1 MRSRLNSF
9 SRSSTVRRWF
19 YVLFLTSR
27 LFIKLAQDDRRLV
40 VRAKK
45 LLRSVLIGVTLS
57 VAATA
62 AALTPGV
69 DDRVIVWDT
78 QTVSLDAATHAID
91 AVPAL
96 RPYRDRVIDR
106 CGRHSVNPLVIALLA
121 ERSPLLMPPADEADA
136 MQDRLD
142 AFIAGVARVFFMGR
156 SAARAAANVQR
167 SSPSMDA
174 FTAAGDAGDALAS
187 GGLRAVAET
196 FMPGDDRAAQFA
208 AAIAARYPASVP
220 SAAQK
225 SGIVTDAAA
234 PANFLRLPWTVGQ
247 TGWSFNGVHTTTGG
261 CGTAPCSAPQS
272 SIDFSLGWPVWG
284 TDTSSARVLAAMD
297 GTVSKFSSCNLR
309 VTNSNGWAVNYY
321 HLDAALVNTGDVVYA
336 GQPIAIYATVKTQAL
351 CDGGSSTGPHVHFTL
366 LQNGL
371 ERALDQTELSGWRVN
386 SALSTADYDSWC
398 SRMNL
403 SRSGITA
410 CAYNG
415 ASPSAWAMHT
425 LPAAMPSNTR
435 CALDVDG
442 NGTPHA
448 ATDGVLLLRYL
459 MGVRGAALIAGAL
472 GNGASRNTAGAV
484 ESFLSGKSYDLDV
497 DGAARGSTDAV
508 MALRVLLGLTGN
520 SVGTGLA
527 TGTGLLT
534 TGTQVAAYVQGCR

>member
-1 MRSRLNSF
+1 M
-9 SRSSTVRRWF
+9 
-19 YVLFLTSR
+19 
-27 LFIKLAQDDRRLV
+27 
-40 VRAKK
+40 
-45 LLRSVLIGVTLS
+45 
-57 VAATA
+57 
-62 AALTPGV
+62 
-69 DDRVIVWDT
+69 
-78 QTVSLDAATHAID
+78 
-91 AVPAL
+91 
-96 RPYRDRVIDR
+96 IDR

-156 SAARAAANVQR
+156 SAARADANVQR
-167 SSPSMDA
+167 SSSMDA

-208 AAIAARYPASVP
+208 AAMAARYPASVP

-234 PANFLRLPWTVGQ
+234 PTNFLRLPWTVGQ

-272 SIDFSLGWPVWG
+272 SIDFSLGWPAWG
-284 TDTSSARVLAAMD
+284 ADTASARVLAAMD

-442 NGTPHA
+442 NGTPDA

>member
-1 MRSRLNSF
+1 
-9 SRSSTVRRWF
+9 
-19 YVLFLTSR
+19 VLFLTSR
-27 LFIKLAQDDRRLV
+27 LFIKLAQDDRQLV

-78 QTVSLDAATHAID
+78 QTVSLDAATQAID

-156 SAARAAANVQR
+156 SAARADANVQR
-167 SSPSMDA
+167 SSSMDA

-208 AAIAARYPASVP
+208 AAMAARYPASVP

-234 PANFLRLPWTVGQ
+234 PTNFLRLPWTVGQ

-272 SIDFSLGWPVWG
+272 SIDFSLGWPAWG
-284 TDTSSARVLAAMD
+284 ADTASARVLAAMD

-442 NGTPHA
+442 NGTPDA